1 MVAKSRKFEE
11 YKIMASPA
19 AKRHKGDDVGFDD
32 DVGFNDGSPDVGFG
46 DEKGTLFIHF
56 AIIYFSICGIC
67 DTP

>member
-1 MVAKSRKFEE
+1 
-11 YKIMASPA
+11 MASPA